1 MQLYNP
7 LRKLHPNTLIY
18 YKSLLPLPAYGY
30 PDCHWSKNLT
40 EVRSICPH
48 FGIME
53 QQSGAGGWTTRMEGP
68 APRPGQLTLWAMQ
81 SVAHGADY
89 ISFFRWRTCT
99 FSTEMYWHGILDY
112 DNRDNRKLAE
122 VKDFYKK
129 YNLHHV
135 PHSALPKV
143 KLTRSWCRTFHS
155 RSPSICPGLLLHN
168 AKMGTYGT
176 YFRQIF
182 IRN

>member
-1 MQLYNP
+1 MKDLND
-7 LRKLHPNTLIY
+7 R
-18 YKSLLPLPAYGY
+18 
-30 PDCHWSKNLT
+30 HWSKNLT

-112 DNRDNRKLAE
+112 
-122 VKDFYKK
+122 
-129 YNLHHV
+129 
-135 PHSALPKV
+135 
-143 KLTRSWCRTFHS
+143 
-155 RSPSICPGLLLHN
+155 
-168 AKMGTYGT
+168 
-176 YFRQIF
+176 
-182 IRN
+182 